1 MKNVLGIHGS
11 HDASF
16 TFIDKNDKLRVIEVE
31 RLVKKRYAAF
41 SVEHD
46 ITKRSFSIDDDE
58 RGYVL
63 EYVSSLMSDPNEI
76 DTIVYGDLNALDQER
91 ISEFFP
97 NAKFEHFPHH
107 EAHAYCAHY
116 QSGFDKSIILSVD
129 GGGTRQWLKPEL
141 QSENCMRQVTFTQK
155 FLGDEKHI
163 TELGN
168 YNIDFGTI
176 YSKIGWV
183 CSDLK
188 KREDDDL
195 TWAGKI
201 MGLCGYGNVKEEWI
215 SAMNDTYLNSSKITL
230 DPKNPETIRLH
241 HLSALNEVVRPDEK
255 FNLDCLSGQDA
266 WDLAATSQFVF
277 SSMLFSWIYSEVK
290 RYPDRDVVM
299 TGGCALNV
307 LFNQAL
313 SEFLH
318 ARGKKLYVPP
328 NPNDCGLSLGYF
340 LSKTD
345 GKYRG
350 DDFVY
355 DGVELLDK
363 DKLDEYVK
371 ERNAKKVE
379 ISEVVDLLKE
389 GMIIGVINGD
399 SEIGPRALG
408 NRSIICDPSYKNMKD
423 TLNAKVK
430 FREWYRPFAPVCL
443 LEDSFKFFHDVYES
457 KYMSLAPMV
466 REEFRDSLSA
476 ITHVDG
482 TSRLQ
487 TVCEETG
494 HEFFRE
500 VLLELRQRGEIP
512 VILNTSFNIRG
523 KPILTTIEDALYVLD
538 NTELDYVLVEG
549 YLFKNDKI
557 S

>member
-16 TFIDKNDKLRVIEVE
+16 TFIDKNDKLRVIEIE
-31 RLVKKRYAAF
+31 RIVKKRYASF
-41 SVEHD
+41 TEQHH
-46 ITKRSFSIDDDE
+46 TQGRSFSINDDE
-58 RGYVL
+58 RRYVL
-63 EYVSSLMSDPNEI
+63 EYICSLMSDPNDI
-76 DTIVYGDLNALDQER
+76 DTIVYGDLSELDREQ
-91 ISEFFP
+91 INEFFP
-97 NAKFEHFPHH
+97 NAKFEFFAHH
-107 EAHAYCAHY
+107 EAHAYCSYY
-116 QSGFDKSIILSVD
+116 QSGFDKAIIFSVD
-129 GGGTRQWLKPEL
+129 GGGTREWHPVETDK
-141 QSENCMRQVTFTQK
+141 RVVTWTQA
-155 FLGDEKHI
+155 FLGDDETI
-163 TELGN
+163 TEVAN
-168 YNIDFGTI
+168 CNIDFGTI
-176 YSKIGWV
+176 YGQMGWV

-188 KREDDDL
+188 KREDDSL

-201 MGLCGYGNVKEEWI
+201 MGLCGYGKPRQEWI
-215 SAMNDTYLNSSKITL
+215 PAMTETYKTSTTITTGVGTGNQKLVNELLNLKILND
-230 DPKNPETIRLH
+230 
-241 HLSALNEVVRPDEK
+241 VVRPNEK
-255 FNLDCLSGQDA
+255 FDLDCLSGQDA
-266 WDLAATSQFVF
+266 WDLAATSQVVF
-277 SSMLFSWIYSEVK
+277 NKMLFSWVSQMLTL
-290 RYPDRDVVM
+290 YPDHDVVM

-307 LFNQAL
+307 LFNQKL
-313 SEFLH
+313 SEYLH
-318 ARGKKLYVPP
+318 SMGKKLYVPP

-340 LSKTD
+340 LSKSE

-350 DDFVY
+350 NDFVY
-355 DGVELLDK
+355 DGVELLDRN
-363 DKLDEYVK
+363 KLDVYIK
-371 ERNAKKVE
+371 ERNAEKIE
-379 ISEVVDLLKE
+379 ISQVVDLLKE
-389 GMIIGVINGD
+389 GKIIGVVNGD

-408 NRSIICDPSYKNMKD
+408 NRSIICDPSFKDMKD

-443 LEDSFKFFHDVYES
+443 LSDSFQFFHDVYES
-457 KYMSLAPMV
+457 NYMSLAPKV

-487 TVCEETG
+487 TVCEKTG
-494 HEFFRE
+494 HEFFKE
-500 VLLELRQRGEIP
+500 VLLELRERGEIP